1 MALPLWVLVAVWGG
15 YAVLGGRWRIAP
27 RLEAMPPHL
36 PLAAPVVAVVPARN
50 EADELPRTLGA
61 LLAQEHPDL
70 HVVLVDD
77 HSDDGTGDVARRIA
91 AELHASDRL
100 TVLAAPDL
108 PPGWT
113 GKVWAQHQGVQLAIA
128 RGAAWVWLTDADIHH
143 APRVLE
149 RLVATAQGAQRDVVS
164 VMARLRCRTTW
175 EKVLIPAFTYFF
187 AGLYSFAETADDRHH
202 TAGAAGGC
210 VLVRR
215 EVLERIGG
223 MRAIANAVID
233 DCSLAR
239 ALKDGGGRL
248 WLGYDA
254 GVNSTRGYP
263 TLAAIWDM
271 VARSAYTQLRHSPLI
286 VTGCVLGL
294 AYVFFLPV
302 LAMLFGAGAAR
313 LCGVIAYA
321 AMVWTYLP
329 MVRWLGCAPAW
340 ALAMPWSAALYT
352 GMTISSALRHHRGA
366 GAAWKG
372 RSYGDVHRASDVASL
387 Q

>member
-1 MALPLWVLVAVWGG
+1 
-15 YAVLGGRWRIAP
+15 
-27 RLEAMPPHL
+27 
-36 PLAAPVVAVVPARN
+36 
-50 EADELPRTLGA
+50 
-61 LLAQEHPDL
+61 
-70 HVVLVDD
+70 
-77 HSDDGTGDVARRIA
+77 
-91 AELHASDRL
+91 
-100 TVLAAPDL
+100 
-108 PPGWT
+108 
-113 GKVWAQHQGVQLAIA
+113 
-128 RGAAWVWLTDADIHH
+128 
-143 APRVLE
+143 
-149 RLVATAQGAQRDVVS
+149 
-164 VMARLRCRTTW
+164 
-175 EKVLIPAFTYFF
+175 
-187 AGLYSFAETADDRHH
+187 
-202 TAGAAGGC
+202 
-210 VLVRR
+210 
-215 EVLERIGG
+215 

-239 ALKDGGGRL
+239 ALKDAGGRL

-340 ALAMPWSAALYT
+340 ALAMPLSAALYT

>member
-1 MALPLWVLVAVWGG
+1 MAVLLWVLVAVWGG
-15 YAVLGGRWRIAP
+15 YALFGGRWRIAP
-27 RLEAMPPHL
+27 RLESMPPHL
-36 PLAAPVVAVVPARN
+36 PIGEPVVAVVPARN
-50 EADELPRTLGA
+50 EAAELPHTLGA
-61 LLAQEHPDL
+61 LLSQEHPNL

-77 HSDDGTGDVARRIA
+77 HSDDGTAAVARRIA
-91 AELHASDRL
+91 ADLGAADRL

-113 GKVWAQHQGVQLAIA
+113 GKVWAQHQGVQHALA

-149 RLVATAQGAQRDVVS
+149 RLIATAQGARRDVVS
-164 VMARLRCRTTW
+164 VMARLRCSTAW
-175 EKVLIPAFTYFF
+175 EKLLIPAFTYFF
-187 AGLYSFAETADDRHH
+187 AGIYSFAETADDRHA

-215 EVLERIGG
+215 ELLERIGG
-223 MRAIANAVID
+223 MQAIWNAVID

-239 ALKDGGGRL
+239 ALKDAGGRL

-254 GVNSTRGYP
+254 GVSSTRGYP
-263 TLAAIWDM
+263 TLGAIWDM

-286 VTGCVLGL
+286 VAGCVLGL
-294 AYVFFLPV
+294 AYVFFVPV
-302 LAMLFGAGAAR
+302 AAIGFGSGAAR
-313 LCGVIAYA
+313 LCGLVAYA
-321 AMVWTYLP
+321 AMVRTYLP

-340 ALAMPWSAALYT
+340 ALAMPLSAALYT

-372 RSYGDVHRASDVASL
+372 RSYQIEPARDAATPL
-387 Q
+387 